1 MLKELHNEA
10 RFTLKITTLGPLLI
24 RSGFPTLTGPDMTPV
39 LTYRNNEWQVYLPG
53 SSLKG
58 VIRSHVEKICRTLR
72 PNPPVV
78 CNPFLKM
85 RDTTKTD
92 YSDVFC
98 GDRFERRSRQDDLPT
113 ALAYADSCP
122 VCRLFGSTA
131 FIGRVSIGD
140 AYLEDNAPDPRPTE
154 LRDGVGIDRLTGGA
168 FSRALFNLEAVSSGV
183 SFYSNVQV
191 RNFEAW
197 QLGMLL
203 VAVQDMADG
212 LVRIGS
218 GRSRGMGGVKAEV
231 ESVTISYI
239 GRLANKPADEVWGLG
254 RFLGPASEY
263 GTFADDVLAVANA
276 PAAKNRGIRSETVF
290 EGASL
295 RALGEAAADA
305 FITRVSD
312 WVTPEAMTY
321 RALGPA
327 GR

>member
-39 LTYRNNEWQVYLPG
+39 LTYRNNDWQVYLPG

-58 VIRSHVEKICRTLR
+58 VVRSHVEKICRTLH
-72 PNPPVV
+72 PEPPVV

-85 RDTTKTD
+85 RDTAKPD

-98 GDRFERRSRQDDLPT
+98 GDKFERRGKQGDLST
-113 ALAYADSCP
+113 AQAYADSCP

-140 AYLEDNAPDPRPTE
+140 GYLDNDAPDPRPTE

-183 SFYSNVQV
+183 EFYANVQV

-203 VAVQDMADG
+203 VAAQDMADG

-218 GRSRGMGGVKAEV
+218 GRSRGMGGVKADID
-231 ESVTISYI
+231 SVTVSYI
-239 GRLANKPADEVWGLG
+239 GRLADKPANEVWGLG
-254 RFLGPASEY
+254 RFLGAASPY
-263 GTFADDVLAVANA
+263 GAFADDVLTVANA
-276 PAAKNRGIRSETVF
+276 PAAKHRGIRSETVF
-290 EGASL
+290 AGDSL
-295 RALGEAAADA
+295 AALTAAAADA
-305 FITRVSD
+305 FVTRVQN
-312 WVTPEAMTY
+312 WVAPEAMSY
-321 RALGPA
+321 KALGLA
-327 GR
+327 AR